1 MPAAHRLN
9 GGLDTPHIMENVAMQ
24 VVYREGPQPKT
35 DWPQQQQEIAT
46 AGTEN
51 QFSSGTRGSGP
62 AFFSSQGSV
71 GQGNSILFGRDDQP
85 TNTDAAIAEQR
96 GVSHLSNAVSAAA
109 TNGSQSRPQ
118 MARASPSAE
127 QVSGLGQMAAGIN
140 GDIGSL
146 ASGNQLGLE
155 KRGPVEF
162 NHAIGYVNK
171 IKVSKSLSNIRRQA

>member
-1 MPAAHRLN
+1 M
-9 GGLDTPHIMENVAMQ
+9 MENGAMQ
-24 VVYREGPQPKT
+24 IVYREGPQSKT
-35 DWPQQQQEIAT
+35 DWPQQQQQIVT
-46 AGTEN
+46 AGSEN
-51 QFSSGTRGSGP
+51 QFSTGTTRGSGP

-71 GQGNSILFGRDDQP
+71 GQGSSILFGRDDQA
-85 TNTDAAIAEQR
+85 TNVDAAIAEQR

-109 TNGSQSRPQ
+109 TNGIQSRPP
-118 MARASPSAE
+118 RASPSAE

-146 ASGNQLGLE
+146 ASGNHLGLE

>member
-9 GGLDTPHIMENVAMQ
+9 GGLDTPHIMENGAMQ

>member
-1 MPAAHRLN
+1 
-9 GGLDTPHIMENVAMQ
+9 MQ
-24 VVYREGPQPKT
+24 IVYREGPQPKT
-35 DWPQQQQEIAT
+35 EWPQQQQEIAT

-51 QFSSGTRGSGP
+51 QFSSGTRGSGS

-71 GQGNSILFGRDDQP
+71 AQGNSTLFERDDQH
-85 TNTDAAIAEQR
+85 TDSDAAIAEQLR
-96 GVSHLSNAVSAAA
+96 ASHLSNAVSAAA

-127 QVSGLGQMAAGIN
+127 QVSSLGQMAAGIN

-171 IKVSKSLSNIRRQA
+171 IKVSKSLLNIRGQA

>member
-1 MPAAHRLN
+1 
-9 GGLDTPHIMENVAMQ
+9 MQ
-24 VVYREGPQPKT
+24 IVYREAPQSKT
-35 DWPQQQQEIAT
+35 EWPQQQQDIAT

-51 QFSSGTRGSGP
+51 QFNSGTRGSGP
-62 AFFSSQGSV
+62 AFFSSQGSG
-71 GQGNSILFGRDDQP
+71 GQGNSILFERDDQP
-85 TNTDAAIAEQR
+85 TSTDALIAEQR
-96 GVSHLSNAVSAAA
+96 GVSHLSNAVTAAA
-109 TNGSQSRPQ
+109 SNGSQSRPQ

-127 QVSGLGQMAAGIN
+127 QVSSLGQMAAGIN

-171 IKVSKSLSNIRRQA
+171 IKVSNFFLNICRQA